1 MLAAVALQSAT
12 AATVNM
18 NADDAVNTSSFN
30 SALHWA
36 DGFAPSAANDYQN
49 NNFLLRTPGDATTA
63 YTFGGASLLITSA
76 NATLGGDLNDAL
88 IFKGTLSGNTTITI
102 NNLTVNGGALR
113 NGSGDAN
120 SFTLAGSSLTVGS
133 LGMAVHVQGPL
144 FSTSPVGGS
153 GEIRIMANGSASAAR
168 VYHFANSANTFN
180 GSINLVNATQS
191 RFALDSG
198 ANLNFVIGAAG
209 VNNKVFGAGVA
220 AFNGLF
226 NLDLS
231 GASAGLGDTWTLVD
245 NNTLAE
251 SFGATFSVAGFTDL
265 GGDLW
270 QTSANGVGY
279 QFSEVTGVL
288 SVVPVPEPS
297 SMAFL
302 LGGVVALIRRRR
314 KQA

>member
-1 MLAAVALQSAT
+1 MASNWQDRRVVVTGLGVVTPLGNDVDTFWSRLVAGECGIDRIT
-12 AATVNM
+12 A
-18 NADDAVNTSSFN
+18 F
-30 SALHWA
+30 
-36 DGFAPSAANDYQN
+36 
-49 NNFLLRTPGDATTA
+49 DATGYDTQIA
-63 YTFGGASLLITSA
+63 GQVTNFDPAPAFPNPKEVRRTDRYSQFGVYAGWQ
-76 NATLGGDLNDAL
+76 AL
-88 IFKGTLSGNTTITI
+88 K
-102 NNLTVNGGALR
+102 
-113 NGSGDAN
+113 
-120 SFTLAGSSLTVGS
+120 
-133 LGMAVHVQGPL
+133 
-144 FSTSPVGGS
+144 
-153 GEIRIMANGSASAAR
+153 
-168 VYHFANSANTFN
+168 
-180 GSINLVNATQS
+180 
-191 RFALDSG
+191 DSG

-231 GASAGLGDTWTLVD
+231 EASAGLGDTWTLVD